1 MLKTTLIASSMVLL
15 FACNNEDK
23 KTEAMNTDTTNT
35 SGASNAN
42 AANTLTEEE
51 KKDGWELLFDGS
63 STKGWHKYGSPSMIG
78 EAWGVRDSSLSLDAD
93 MKKDKKEWQAKGGG
107 DIVTDNEYENFHLKL
122 DWKVDTAGNSGIIFY
137 IHEDSAKYEYGWHT
151 GPEMQVLDNAKHP
164 DSKIIKHRAG
174 DLYDLIS
181 SSSEPVKPALEW
193 NHAEIKSL
201 NGKLDLYLNGVNV
214 VSTTM
219 WDDNW
224 KKLIAGSKFRDMP
237 DFGTYKKGRIGL
249 QDHGNNVWFRNI
261 KIRKL

>member
-1 MLKTTLIASSMVLL
+1 MLKSTLIASSMVLL
-15 FACNNEDK
+15 FACNNENG
-23 KTEAMNTDTTNT
+23 ASGADTTKAD
-35 SGASNAN
+35 SAN
-42 AANTLTEEE
+42 AVTADGVNTLTEEE

-63 STKGWHKYGSPSMIG
+63 TTKGWHKYGEAPKIG
-78 EAWGVRDSSLSLDAD
+78 SAWKVDDNSLHLDASK
-93 MKKDKKEWQAKGGG
+93 KKDWQIEDGG
-107 DIVTDNEYENFHLKL
+107 DIVTDSAYDNFHLKL
-122 DWKVDTAGNSGIIFY
+122 DWKIDTAGNSGIIFY
-137 IHEDSAKYEYGWHT
+137 IIEDTAKYQYGWNT

-164 DSKIIKHRAG
+164 DAKIVKHRAG

-219 WDDNW
+219 WDDSW
-224 KKLIAGSKFRDMP
+224 WKLIAGSKFKSMP
-237 DFGTYKKGRIGL
+237 DFGKFKKGKIGL

-261 KIRKL
+261 KIKKL

>member
-15 FACNNEDK
+15 FACNNENSASG
-23 KTEAMNTDTTNT
+23 TNGANDTSSSN
-35 SGASNAN
+35 GANLN

-63 STKGWHKYGSPSMIG
+63 TTKGWHKYGEAPRIG
-78 EAWGVRDSSLSLDAD
+78 SAWKVDDGSLHLDASK
-93 MKKDKKEWQAKGGG
+93 KKDWQIQDGG
-107 DIVTDNEYENFHLKL
+107 DIVSDSAYDNFDLKL
-122 DWKVDTAGNSGIIFY
+122 DWKIDTAGNSGIIIY
-137 IHEDSAKYEYGWHT
+137 IVEDTSKYEYCWHT

-164 DSKIIKHRAG
+164 DAKIVKHRAG

-193 NHAEIKSL
+193 NHVEIKSL

-224 KKLIAGSKFRDMP
+224 RTLIAGSKFKNMP
-237 DFGTYKKGRIGL
+237 DFGKFKKGKIGL

-261 KIRKL
+261 KIKRL